1 MKKIIALLL
10 SLTLVMSM
18 LVACGKKDA
27 AETTAD
33 PTAAPT
39 TAPAADDKK
48 DDAATTDT
56 TTEPAATEAAAAK
69 TGLAVLTSL
78 AKSKNAAA
86 DADGLAEVGSTVV
99 AVLVGQ
105 DGKILKCSIDVAQTK
120 INFSKEGK
128 LVTDVTTVFQ
138 PKQELKEAYG
148 MKKASSIGKEW
159 YEQANAL
166 EAYVIGKTVDEI
178 KGIAVTEEGV
188 PTDADLAAS
197 VTVKIKDYVA
207 AIEKAV
213 ASATDM
219 GAKET
224 DKLGLGIVTNIAKS
238 KDAAADAPGL
248 AQAYSY
254 YTVTTT
260 DADGKITSCIIDASQ
275 GNVNFDATGVITT
288 DLTVAPQTKQELK
301 DAYGMKKAS
310 AIGKE
315 WFEQANAFAAY
326 VIGKTVAEVDGIAL
340 TEGVPSGA
348 DLTSS
353 VTVHAT
359 DFVTTIDKS
368 VANAQ

>member
-27 AETTAD
+27 AEPTAD
-33 PTAAPT
+33 PTTAPT
-39 TAPAADDKK
+39 SAPAADDKK

-56 TTEPAATEAAAAK
+56 TTEAAAAK
-69 TGLAVLTSL
+69 TGLAVINSI

-86 DADGLAEVGSTVV
+86 DADGLAEVDSTVV

-120 INFSKEGK
+120 VNFSTEGK
-128 LVTDVTTVFQ
+128 LTTDIATAFQ
-138 PKQELKEAYG
+138 SKQELKDGYG
-148 MKKASSIGKEW
+148 MKKASGIGKEW
-159 YEQANAL
+159 NEQADAF
-166 EAYVIGKTVDEI
+166 EAYVIGKTVDEV
-178 KGIAVTEEGV
+178 KGIALNEEGKASG
-188 PTDADLAAS
+188 ADLTAS
-197 VTVKIKDYVA
+197 VTVHINEFID
-207 AIEKAV
+207 AIDKAV
-213 ASATDM
+213 ANAQDM

-224 DKLGLGIVTNIAKS
+224 DKLGLGIATNIAKS
-238 KDAAADAPGL
+238 KDATADAAGL

-275 GNVNFDATGVITT
+275 GNVNFDATGVITS

-310 AIGKE
+310 GIGKE
-315 WFEQANAFAAY
+315 WYEQANAFAAY
-326 VIGKTVAEVDGIAL
+326 VTGKTVAEVSGIAM
-340 TEGVPSGA
+340 TEGVPSVA

-359 DFVTTIDKS
+359 DFVATIEKS